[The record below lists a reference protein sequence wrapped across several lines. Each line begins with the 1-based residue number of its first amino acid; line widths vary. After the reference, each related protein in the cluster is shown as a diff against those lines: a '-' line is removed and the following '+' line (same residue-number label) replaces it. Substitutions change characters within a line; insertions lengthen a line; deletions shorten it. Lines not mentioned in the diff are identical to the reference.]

1 MKLQKTILI
10 ITLVLLLLI
19 PAFAGTRNKASFT
32 LSEPA
37 KVAGVQL
44 TPGEYVV
51 KWEGNGE
58 NAPVS
63 ILKDGRVIA
72 STSASVLDVSN
83 PYRGTAAH
91 LAAEEDGTKR
101 LTRIDL
107 EKKSLVF
114 QPNAEAASARQ

>member
-10 ITLVLLLLI
+10 LTLVLLLFV

-44 TPGEYVV
+44 APGEYML
-51 KWEGNGE
+51 KWEGDGE
-58 NAPVS
+58 NVQVS
-63 ILKDGRVIA
+63 IVNDGRVIA
-72 STSASVLDVSN
+72 TTSATILTASN
-83 PYRGTAAH
+83 PHPGTATH
-91 LAAEEDGTKR
+91 LTAAEDGTKL

-107 EKKSLVF
+107 PKKSLVF
-114 QPNAEAASARQ
+114 QPNAEAATARK